1 MKKIS
6 VILPCY
12 NVEAYIDRALTSIEE
27 QTIGFSSLEVICV
40 NDCSTDATLSHL
52 QQWESKYPENIMI
65 IDLAVNSRQGT
76 ARNLGLE
83 YSTCEYI
90 AFVDSDDWLEKDYL
104 EKLYNIAL
112 SDDYDIV
119 QCRYIRDFSKT
130 LIYKE
135 TDDSQNNPD
144 EVLVIS
150 VPEDRKKFLVKKTIN
165 NLPHCKLIKKS
176 LLLNNNIVF
185 SEGLAYEDS
194 YWGVLLNMYYT
205 KAYILNEQL
214 YHYYVNDVST
224 SLSTNEFY
232 HVDLLTNQIMLWD
245 ELEERGFMDE
255 YKEELEIEFVYSCA
269 LIFWKMIALR
279 YDTPPYSL
287 YRLLCALVKNHI
299 PNILNNPHILN
310 NELSELHLLILKS
323 CLNILNKKEFQ
334 KFAQDLKTIGI

>member
-12 NVEAYIDRALTSIEE
+12 NVEAYIDRALMSIKE
-27 QTIGFSSLEVICV
+27 QTIGFSDLEVICI
-40 NDCSTDATLSHL
+40 NDCSTDNTLAL
-52 QQWESKYPENIMI
+52 LKQWESEFPDNFII
-65 IDLAVNSRQGT
+65 IDLPVNSRQGT
-76 ARNLGLE
+76 ARNLGLK
-83 YSTCEYI
+83 YSTCDHI

-104 EKLYNIAL
+104 EKLYNIAV
-112 SDDYDIV
+112 SGDYDIV
-119 QCRYIRDFSKT
+119 QCRYIRDFSKALT
-130 LIYKE
+130 YKVC
-135 TDDSQNNPD
+135 DSSPNSPD
-144 EVLVIS
+144 EVLIIS
-150 VPEDRKKFLVKKTIN
+150 TSEDRKRFLIKKTIN

-176 LLLNNNIVF
+176 LLEDNNILF

-214 YHYYVNDVST
+214 YHYYVNDAAT

-245 ELEERGFMDE
+245 ELEKRGFMAN

-279 YDTPPYSL
+279 YDIPPYSF
-287 YRLLCALVKNHI
+287 YRLLCAIVKDHI
-299 PNILNNPHILN
+299 PDIMSNTHIKN
-310 NELSELHLLILKS
+310 NELPELHILLLKS
-323 CLNILNKKEFQ
+323 CLNELDKKEFAE
-334 KFAQDLKTIGI
+334 FAQNVKAIGI

>member
-1 MKKIS
+1 MKRIS

-12 NVEAYIDRALTSIEE
+12 NVEAYIGRALTSIVE

-40 NDCSTDATLSHL
+40 NDCSTDDTLARL
-52 QQWESKYPENIMI
+52 KYWESNYPDNIMI
-65 IDLAVNSRQGT
+65 IDLPVNSRQGT

-83 YSTCEYI
+83 YSTCDYI

-104 EKLYNIAL
+104 EKLYNIAI
-112 SDDYDIV
+112 SDNYDIV
-119 QCRYIRDFSKT
+119 QCRYVRDFSKSLT
-130 LIYKE
+130 YKE
-135 TDDSQNNPD
+135 SDSSKHSPN
-144 EVLVIS
+144 ETLLVAS
-150 VPEDRKKFLVKKTIN
+150 AEDRKNFLVKKTIN

-176 LLLNNNIVF
+176 LLIENKIVF

-194 YWGVLLNMYYT
+194 YWGVLLNMYFT
-205 KAYILNEQL
+205 KAYVLNEQL

-232 HVDLLTNQIMLWD
+232 HVDLLSNQIMLWN
-245 ELEERGFMDE
+245 ELQRRGFMDC

-287 YRLLCALVKNHI
+287 YRLLCAIVQEHI
-299 PNILNNPHILN
+299 PNIMNNTHIKN
-310 NELSELHLLILKS
+310 NELPELHILILKS
-323 CLNILNKKEFQ
+323 CLKILNKKEFLE
-334 KFAQDLKTIGI
+334 FARNIKSIGI